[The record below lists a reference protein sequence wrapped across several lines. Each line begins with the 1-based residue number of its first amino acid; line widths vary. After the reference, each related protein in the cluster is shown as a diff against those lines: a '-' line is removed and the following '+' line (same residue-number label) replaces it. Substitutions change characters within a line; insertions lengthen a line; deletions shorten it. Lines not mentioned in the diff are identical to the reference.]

1 MKYNKKRS
9 NVFEEIPFSA
19 NKDIIKHVKECLNF
33 IVVKKNENVENS
45 FPRKSLKRK
54 IYYKFCLIKL

>member
-19 NKDIIKHVKECLNF
+19 NKDIIKHVKECL
-33 IVVKKNENVENS
+33 
-45 FPRKSLKRK
+45 
-54 IYYKFCLIKL
+54 